1 MKLRI
6 LLALSVAGAALF
18 CASPIA
24 HAGGPSCGGVEEP
37 PCRNPKENP
46 PKQPP
51 EPEKLQFV
59 LTVNVIGNGHVAGT
73 GVSCP
78 DDCIETF
85 AEHTVVVLVPIAA
98 PGSRFRG
105 WTGDCSGTGIC
116 VLVMDENHQ
125 AGATFEQRDVP
136 TDEIGPTTDPPGG
149 KGTAGGNTNVT
160 LGFQCYSNDEL
171 WIDEL
176 YLDVLGGEGDV
187 AGIATLSDRLK
198 GGSSREDVALL
209 LLQSVEYRTL
219 LVQSWYQRFLHRSPT
234 SAEIANW
241 VGMLLGATDEDVEAG
256 ILGSDEYYNSRGGG
270 TNAGFVEALYRDILG
285 RTPTDAEVRQ
295 WDAAFGAGATRN
307 QVALQILKSVEA
319 RTLLINSWFQSF
331 LGRAP
336 TAVELNFFLQQFGA
350 GATDEQLLA
359 SLLGS
364 QEYFDAVDDYAATI
378 KWGDGTTTKVLVKHT
393 TATGEVCVVE
403 GNHVFPNPGDI
414 QISVEVVDPD
424 GNTQTFDGVLR
435 IQVPPPPPVG
445 RANVQPFG
453 TVLIKVNGNFV
464 PLTNFRVIP
473 LGSILDTTNG
483 RVRLTTHDGSTGFFF
498 EGQFQL
504 QQVSVTVNGKQKPI
518 TTLVLTGPLDACGAR
533 TTSGVG
539 AKPKHKVIRHLW
551 GNAKGSFRTKGK
563 YASATVRGTQW
574 ETIDYC
580 DGTTVIVKVGIVDVL
595 DLVRNVLHPVSAGNS
610 FFTPAP

>member
-1 MKLRI
+1 MKFRI
-6 LLALSVAGAALF
+6 FFALSVAGAALL
-18 CASPIA
+18 CSAPIA
-24 HAGGPSCGGVEEP
+24 HAGGPSCGGEEQP
-37 PCRNPKENP
+37 KCIGKENP

-78 DDCIETF
+78 DDCVETF

-105 WTGDCSGTGIC
+105 WNGDCSGTGIC

-125 AGATFEQRDVP
+125 AGAVFDPKDVP
-136 TDEIGPTTDPPGG
+136 PDEIGPTTDPAGG
-149 KGTAGGNTNVT
+149 DGTAGGNTNVT

-176 YLDVLGGEGDV
+176 YLDVLSSEGDL
-187 AGIATLSDRLK
+187 AGIATLSELLK
-198 GGSSREDVALL
+198 GGSSREDVALVF
-209 LLQSVEYRTL
+209 LQSVEYRTL
-219 LVQSWYQRFLHRSPT
+219 LVQTWYQRFLHRSPT
-234 SAEIANW
+234 ADEIANL
-241 VGMLLGATDEDVEAG
+241 VGMLVGATDEDVEAA

-270 TNAGFVEALYRDILG
+270 TNAGFVEALYQDILG
-285 RTPTDAEVRQ
+285 RAPTDAEAHQ
-295 WDAAFGAGATRN
+295 WDVAIGAGATRN
-307 QVALQILKSVEA
+307 EVALQILASIEA
-319 RTLLINSWFQSF
+319 RTLLINSWFQTF

-336 TAVELNFFLQQFGA
+336 TPVELNFFLQQFGA

-364 QEYFDAVDDYAATI
+364 QEYFDAVGDYKGAI
-378 KWGDGTTTKVLVKHT
+378 HWGDGTTTTVVVRHT

-403 GNHVFPNPGDI
+403 GNHVFPNQGDI
-414 QISVEVVDPD
+414 PITVEITDPD
-424 GNTQTFDGVLR
+424 GHTQTFDGVLR
-435 IQVPPPPPVG
+435 IQLPPLPPPG
-445 RANVQPFG
+445 KANVQPFG
-453 TVLIKVNGNFV
+453 TVLIKVNGKFV
-464 PLTNFRVIP
+464 PLTSFRVIP
-473 LGSILDTTNG
+473 IGSILDTTTG
-483 RVRLTTHDGSTGFFF
+483 RVRLTSHDGSTGFFF

-504 QQVSVTVNGKQKPI
+504 QQLFITVNGKKELVTQ
-518 TTLVLTGPLDACGAR
+518 LVLTAPLDACGAR

-551 GNAKGSFRTKGK
+551 GNAKGAFRTKGK

-574 ETIDYC
+574 ETLDYC
-580 DGTTVIVKVGIVDVL
+580 DGTTVIVRVGVVDVL
-595 DLVRNVLHPVSAGNS
+595 DLVRNVLHSVSAGHS